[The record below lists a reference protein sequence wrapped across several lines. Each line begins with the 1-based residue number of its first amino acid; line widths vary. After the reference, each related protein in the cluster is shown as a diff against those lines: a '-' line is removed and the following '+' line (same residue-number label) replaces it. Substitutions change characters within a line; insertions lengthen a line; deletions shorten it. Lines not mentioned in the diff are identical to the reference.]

1 MTNKLDYSNKFFSSL
16 GSMSDS
22 DEEKEVP
29 RDFLKGKIEKFTGKL
44 ERAKSA
50 GNEEDITKYTAK
62 VKKFQDQ
69 FDALPPEKM
78 EPYELPEGTT
88 DDDADAYVEHLSSR
102 AAAKGNM
109 GIVEKLK
116 TIAQNKKAK
125 RALMDIQKNGLSA
138 LPKYAMDGE
147 IQGLVKMLLM

>member
-1 MTNKLDYSNKFFSSL
+1 MLRVPRR
-16 GSMSDS
+16 
-22 DEEKEVP
+22 KEVP

-62 VKKFQDQ
+62 VKKFQEQ

-109 GIVEKLK
+109 GIVLCGNRE
-116 TIAQNKKAK
+116 TISRRWR
-125 RALMDIQKNGLSA
+125 RA
-138 LPKYAMDGE
+138 PE
-147 IQGLVKMLLM
+147 I

>member
-1 MTNKLDYSNKFFSSL
+1 M
-16 GSMSDS
+16 
-22 DEEKEVP
+22 
-29 RDFLKGKIEKFTGKL
+29 KL

-50 GNEEDITKYTAK
+50 GNEEDITKCRPASLRASQTSTPSTRRRPRYTAK

-88 DDDADAYVEHLSSR
+88 DEDADAYVEHLSSR

-109 GIVEKLK
+109 GIV
-116 TIAQNKKAK
+116 
-125 RALMDIQKNGLSA
+125 DIGRDEPRTL
-138 LPKYAMDGE
+138 E
-147 IQGLVKMLLM
+147 IS

>member
-1 MTNKLDYSNKFFSSL
+1 
-16 GSMSDS
+16 MSDS
-22 DEEKEVP
+22 DEERALGVQLSRRAVNNTSRKRRRQYVAQNAVDATPRAPRRKEVP
-29 RDFLKGKIEKFTGKL
+29 RDFLKGKIEKFTMKL

-88 DDDADAYVEHLSSR
+88 DDDACSVAAEMRPLLRVLVGESARRARAPATR
-102 AAAKGNM
+102 AA
-109 GIVEKLK
+109 
-116 TIAQNKKAK
+116 
-125 RALMDIQKNGLSA
+125 
-138 LPKYAMDGE
+138 
-147 IQGLVKMLLM
+147 